1 MGSSLRVQTCT
12 QTSEPTTESASP
24 GLTVSARRA
33 NPLWSALLLSGAL
46 AYGPAQTLSAEE
58 AAPAATAPAEASTSG
73 AATGADKAA
82 TPETAG
88 ASKDAPKPKDYRT
101 GIGFAGL
108 PLLNFD
114 SDAGVGYGVK
124 VAGYDYGE
132 NQKPFKY
139 QLSVQIFMTTRN
151 AMYHE
156 IHFDA
161 PKFKNSGWRID
172 GSLKLDRVLFS
183 NYYGLGNSAI
193 VNYPTDADLG
203 EGVPA
208 TCADGDA
215 ACEAERQERISRLY
229 KYYTS
234 FDKWE
239 PKFILNLRGDL
250 NGPFKLFSGLIAK
263 YTFINPHNADTIKQY
278 ADITVDPT
286 WSSYLI
292 DNNYDELGDKGGFV
306 GYVQGGLIAD
316 TRDADASP
324 GKGIFSEASLRLGT
338 FASADPAEAGT
349 YTPVFAGLNVTTR
362 HYLTIL
368 PYTVFASRVMAD
380 MVFGDAPFFEL
391 NQVGGSRDYSA
402 IGGSTSA
409 RGITSNRFTGRI
421 KLNFSPELRFTPVE
435 FYIAG
440 SQKINLGLVAF
451 SDMGRVWQ
459 DFAPEGNFLD
469 FHVSAGG
476 GLRIAWNDNFLIR
489 ADYGK
494 SLTDVDAVTGAALSG
509 LYITFDHAF

>member
-1 MGSSLRVQTCT
+1 MRMNKRSSQSVRLRAGLDADVIQPLEPATRPVKRPWTPALVLAGAMAVGSLGT
-12 QTSEPTTESASP
+12 A
-24 GLTVSARRA
+24 G
-33 NPLWSALLLSGAL
+33 
-46 AYGPAQTLSAEE
+46 AEE
-58 AAPAATAPAEASTSG
+58 AGTASAAGAAGTEAAAGAKTESSTGATAE
-73 AATGADKAA
+73 A
-82 TPETAG
+82 TPA
-88 ASKDAPKPKDYRT
+88 APKPKDYRT

-132 NQKPFKY
+132 NQKPYKY

-161 PKFKNSGWRID
+161 PKFQGSRWRVD
-172 GSLKLDRVLFS
+172 GSLKLDRVLFN
-183 NYYGLGNSAI
+183 NYYGLGNTAN
-193 VNYPTDADLG
+193 VTYPATADLG
-203 EGVPA
+203 EGVSA
-208 TCADGDA
+208 TCDPGDT
-215 ACEAERQERISRLY
+215 ACEEAKQERIARLY
-229 KYYTS
+229 KYYS
-234 FDKWE
+234 SYDKWE

-250 NGPFKLFSGLIAK
+250 SGPFKLFSGLLTK
-263 YTFINPHNADTIKQY
+263 YTFINPHNAETIKQY

-286 WSSYLI
+286 WSSYLV
-292 DNNYDELGDKGGFV
+292 DNNVDELGDKGGFV

-324 GKGIFSEASLRLGT
+324 GKGVFSEASLRLGT
-338 FASADPAEAGT
+338 FVTADPAEAGT
-349 YTPVFAGLNVTTR
+349 YTPVFAGLNITSR

-409 RGITSNRFTGRI
+409 RGITSNRFSGRV

-459 DFAPEGNFLD
+459 DFAPEGDFLD
-469 FHVSAGG
+469 FHVTAGG

-494 SLTDVDAVTGAALSG
+494 SLTDVDAVSGAALSG